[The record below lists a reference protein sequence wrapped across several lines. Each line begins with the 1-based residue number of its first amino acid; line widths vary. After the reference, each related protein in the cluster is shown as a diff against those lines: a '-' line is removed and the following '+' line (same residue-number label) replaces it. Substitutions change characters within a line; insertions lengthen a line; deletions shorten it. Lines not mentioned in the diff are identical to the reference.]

1 MKGEGPGTGMKHMK
15 GGAGKEHIRKEEH
28 VWGISGSGNSI
39 QGPLSKRPDSKC
51 QDSKGPG
58 LKTSKIQTFF
68 KSSVYSVRHK
78 GLSSISFC
86 T

>member
-1 MKGEGPGTGMKHMK
+1 MR
-15 GGAGKEHIRKEEH
+15 HI
-28 VWGISGSGNSI
+28 SGNSI

-51 QDSKGPG
+51 PDSKGPG

-68 KSSVYSVRHK
+68 KSSLFRACIIKMVNSSSHRPCLCYCFFKSSFYSVKHK